1 MKRRSSPRAAL
12 SRVSLFPQT
21 TPCHGRGAS
30 AWTALA
36 LLIAAAF
43 IHAALL
49 PGCARADP
57 PPVSVT
63 VTEILVEGNSRASVA
78 AVINT
83 FGLDPGDT
91 YIYAD
96 VREGLERLYAMGM
109 FDDIML
115 YIDPVP
121 GGDRLTIEVVERPV
135 VASLKIRGNKK
146 VSEKDL
152 REKIDI
158 SVGSSLNPRL
168 VHRSK
173 LGIREV
179 CKEKGYY
186 FAEAT
191 HSIEVRT
198 ETSVTLIFEVDE
210 GAKVKVGSIIVEGNT
225 SIPDGDIM
233 GAMQT
238 KKRKWL
244 MSQDYKPDEFEADL
258 ERIQMLLRDRGY
270 MEGRVTGHEVTF
282 DEEEG
287 KAHIKIVVDEGK
299 RFYVDKVGVVLSAA
313 GDSADVLSEDMFRD
327 ALELEAGEPYSLGEY
342 QRSLEKVYSAVGDY
356 GFVYAEVVPE
366 EVVHGD
372 SVDIVFRVRPNEAV
386 RVRRIMIEGNSV
398 TFEKVIRREL
408 TIRPGDVLRRALVER
423 SHRDVFN
430 LGYFDDVQIGTDVA
444 NEKGDIDLTFKVQ
457 ERQTG
462 IGNVGI
468 GYTGEF
474 GFTGFIEFSHNNVG
488 WFRRFPWLGLGKGE
502 NVNLRWEFGKLSQI
516 EFSYRNPW
524 FLDSRTLVGFDVYAT
539 RREYETYADTRDG
552 FSVVLGTRFSLID
565 YSQIFWRYRLERRG
579 LEPDPAKASEAVKAQ
594 AGKQRTASVVV
605 TFSRNSVDNPFFPRN
620 GSKTTLVAEIAGW
633 ILGGDSNYQSY
644 ILDNSN
650 FMPMFLGTALVLRAR
665 AGILDGL
672 GSRPYIPIYERFRL
686 GGTSIDGIR
695 GYTEREVVPRGNAL
709 DEGGRFFVLGS
720 LEYRIPVVT
729 NKAFLLAFADVGD
742 TWNSFTAARPAY
754 LRKSLGAGFRIFIPM
769 MGTIGFDF
777 AYGFDRD
784 RIYGGPSW
792 ETHFQFGMSRY

>member
-1 MKRRSSPRAAL
+1 MKRRSSPRSAGTRAL
-12 SRVSLFPQT
+12 PFLQN
-21 TPCHGRGAS
+21 TPCQSRGVPAGALVFIVALVLLLNAVLFGGRAYGE
-30 AWTALA
+30 
-36 LLIAAAF
+36 
-43 IHAALL
+43 
-49 PGCARADP
+49 P
-57 PPVSVT
+57 PPSSVDI
-63 VTEILVEGNSRASVA
+63 TEILVRGNKRASEA
-78 AVINT
+78 AVLNT
-83 FGLDPGDT
+83 FGLEPGQS
-91 YIYAD
+91 YAYAD

-109 FDDIML
+109 FEDIRL
-115 YIDPVP
+115 YIDMLPA
-121 GGDRLTIEVVERPV
+121 GDRLTVEVVERPL

-152 REKIDI
+152 REKVDI

-168 VHRSK
+168 IHSSIA
-173 LGIREV
+173 GIKEV

-191 HSIEVRT
+191 HLIEEKT
-198 ETSVTLIFEVDE
+198 ETSVMLIFEVNE
-210 GAKVKVGSIIVEGNT
+210 GAKVKVGSITVEGNKAL
-225 SIPDGDIM
+225 SDGDIKDSM
-233 GAMQT
+233 KT
-238 KKRKWL
+238 KTRKWL

-258 ERIQMLLRDRGY
+258 ERIENALKDRGY
-270 MEGRVTGHEVTF
+270 IHGQIVDYAVTF

-287 KAHIKIVVDEGK
+287 KAHIRIVVDEGQ
-299 RFYVDKVGVVLSAA
+299 RFYVGKVNVLLSTS
-313 GDSADVLSEDMFRD
+313 GDSADVLTDSMLRRVMEI
-327 ALELEAGEPYSLGEY
+327 EPGEPYSLGEY

-366 EVVHGD
+366 EIIHGD
-372 SVDIVFRVRPNEAV
+372 SVDIVFTVRPNEAV
-386 RVRRIMIEGNSV
+386 RVRRIIIEGNTV

-430 LGYFDDVQIGTDVA
+430 LGYFDDVQVGTEVA
-444 NEKGDIDLTFKVQ
+444 NEKGDIDLVFKVQ

-462 IGNVGI
+462 VGNVGV

-488 WFRRFPWLGLGKGE
+488 WFRKFPYLGLGKGQ
-502 NVNLRWEFGKLSQI
+502 NLNLRWEFGKLSQI
-516 EFSYRNPW
+516 ELSYRNPW
-524 FLDSRTLVGFDVYAT
+524 FLDSRTLVGFDIYAT
-539 RREYETYADTRDG
+539 RRKYETYTDTRDG
-552 FSVVLGTRFSLID
+552 FSLVLGMRFPLID

-579 LEPDPAKASEAVKAQ
+579 LDPDPAKASEAVKAQ
-594 AGKQRTASVVV
+594 AGRRTTTSIVI
-605 TFSRNSVDNPFFPRN
+605 TLSRNSVDNPFFPRN
-620 GSKTTLVAEIAGW
+620 GSRTTLMAEFAGW
-633 ILGGDSNYQSY
+633 VLGGDSNYQSY
-644 ILDNSN
+644 IVDNSS
-650 FMPMFLGTALVLRAR
+650 FMPLFLGTALVLRGR

-672 GSRPYIPIYERFRL
+672 GGDAFIPIYERFRL

-695 GYTEREVVPRGNAL
+695 GYSEREVVPRGNAI

-729 NKAFLLAFADVGD
+729 NKAFLLAFADVGEV
-742 TWNSFTAARPAY
+742 WNSVSTARPGY